1 MFGLGCYAGS
11 LIIRSSLVSDL
22 LADAKV
28 NALKKVW
35 VKEQG
40 RGGNDF
46 FVCYCVLY
54 KNIQIQKQ
62 LII

>member
-28 NALKKVW
+28 NALKKV
-35 VKEQG
+35 
-40 RGGNDF
+40 
-46 FVCYCVLY
+46 
-54 KNIQIQKQ
+54 
-62 LII
+62 